1 MAARTPAARTAPDT
15 LPATLCLLAWD
26 ADKQRF
32 AQSQELGYVVRGA
45 ALVDLSLRG
54 CLSDDEGKVRASGTK
69 RTGDRVLDDVLRQIS
84 DDRPRSWGAWVR
96 RGARPT
102 LTAVQDQLASARI
115 ASVDDRRVLG
125 IFPGRRVAVTDPAAV
140 EAAQAALHKVVAGH
154 EPVTER
160 DAAVVALVAAGD
172 LRSALSRQERKEY
185 GERVT
190 ACAEHAAPAVR
201 KVLRGVKSARQNAHA
216 GGGG

>member
-1 MAARTPAARTAPDT
+1 MAARTPPDT
-15 LPATLCLLAWD
+15 LPARLCLLGWD

-32 AQSQELGYVVRGA
+32 TQGQELGYVVRGA

-54 CLSDDEGKVRASGTK
+54 CLSDDEGKVRASGSK
-69 RTGDRVLDDVLRQIS
+69 RTGDRVLDDVLRQIGE
-84 DDRPRSWGAWVR
+84 DRPRSWGAWVR

-102 LTAVQDQLASARI
+102 LAAVQDQLASARI
-115 ASVDDRRVLG
+115 ASVDERRRLG
-125 IFPGRRVAVTDPAAV
+125 IFPGRRVAVTDPAAAL
-140 EAAQAALHKVVAGH
+140 AAHQALHEVVVGRRRMS
-154 EPVTER
+154 EW

-172 LRSALSRQERKEY
+172 LRSALSRQERKQY

-190 ACAEHAAPAVR
+190 ACADEAPPAVR